1 MDGPVA
7 PSAFSPELLVQALAP
22 FTEAPRVWVAFS
34 GGLDSTCLLSA
45 AAAVATRLPG
55 PLCAVHL
62 DHGLHPESS
71 FWAQHCGA
79 VCQAL
84 GVPLTILRLSITR
97 GTGES
102 LEAVAREARYA
113 ALAALLRPRELLL
126 TAQHRDDQ
134 AETLLLA
141 LLRGSGP
148 EGLAAMPRV
157 CDLGAGQLVRPLLGV
172 SRAALEG
179 YARKLSLRWV
189 EDPSNASHSIDRN
202 FLRHRVLPLVR
213 TRWPEASA
221 TLARSAGHCAEA
233 AGLVEA
239 QAAQVLSS
247 LGGTRPGALS
257 IPALAR
263 LDPPLARAVLRLW
276 LRRRGMPMPDTRHL
290 GRILSEVL
298 PARRDAN
305 PLVAWSGCEIRRYRG
320 DLLAM
325 TPLPP
330 RPGAQSL
337 AWREDVLTLPAPL
350 GTLTRRSPFS
360 RAQGRAAGHLA
371 VRFGIEGQWCRPRP
385 GGHRR
390 SLKKLFQ
397 EAAIP
402 PWLRPYVPLVFAGG
416 DLVAIAGVCPC
427 MAGSEPDLDDP
438 GIGWSGHPW
447 EGLGYFT
454 GDG

>member
-1 MDGPVA
+1 
-7 PSAFSPELLVQALAP
+7 
-22 FTEAPRVWVAFS
+22 VAFS

-45 AAAVATRLPG
+45 AAVAAAHLPG

-62 DHGLHPESS
+62 DHGLHPHSRS
-71 FWAQHCGA
+71 WAQHCRV
-79 VCQAL
+79 VCESL
-84 GVPLTILRLSITR
+84 GVSLTVRRLAIAR
-97 GTGES
+97 APGES
-102 LEAVAREARYA
+102 LEAAAREARYA
-113 ALAALLRPRELLL
+113 ALAALLRPGELML
-126 TAQHRDDQ
+126 TAQHREDQ

-148 EGLAAMPRV
+148 EGLAAMPPV
-157 CDLGAGQLVRPLLGV
+157 SDLGAGRLVRPLLGV

-179 YARKLSLRWV
+179 YARNLGLSWI
-189 EDPSNASHSIDRN
+189 EDPSNDSLAFDRN

-233 AGLVEA
+233 AGLIER
-239 QAAQVLSS
+239 QAAQMLATS
-247 LGGTRPGALS
+247 GGTRPGTLS

-276 LRRRGMPMPDTRHL
+276 LRRRGMPLPDTAHL

-298 PARRDAN
+298 PARRDAS
-305 PLVAWSGCEIRRYRG
+305 PLVAWAGCEIRRYRR
-320 DLLAM
+320 DLFAT

-330 RPGAQSL
+330 RPGEQSL
-337 AWREDVLTLPAPL
+337 EWREDVLALPPPL
-350 GTLTRRSPFS
+350 GILTRSPRVS
-360 RAQGRAAGHLA
+360 LAWDRCVGHHV

-390 SLKKLFQ
+390 PLKKLFQ

-402 PWLRPYVPLVFAGG
+402 PWLRPYVPLVFAGD
-416 DLVAIAGVCPC
+416 DLVAVAGVCPC
-427 MAGSEPDLDDP
+427 MADSEPELNDP
-438 GIGWSGHPW
+438 GIRWSGHPW
-447 EGLGYFT
+447 AALGFFI